1 MAAGLS
7 ARTALKPR
15 RPPVSRKWKISPA
28 KRLPGSAAAG
38 ARKGSVA
45 LVRPDKFVYA
55 LAPASGA
62 ADIVTH
68 ALRAMKADR
77 APTVNAPEIRLRI
90 PALEVM
96 ERSGVETAILSVS
109 TPGVEPG
116 DVNEAR
122 AMTRRLSEYE
132 VIRAHPGR
140 IGSFATSTL
149 PNVEGALV
157 SRSEE
162 GKRLDS

>member
-1 MAAGLS
+1 
-7 ARTALKPR
+7 
-15 RPPVSRKWKISPA
+15 
-28 KRLPGSAAAG
+28 
-38 ARKGSVA
+38 
-45 LVRPDKFVYA
+45 
-55 LAPASGA
+55 
-62 ADIVTH
+62 
-68 ALRAMKADR
+68 
-77 APTVNAPEIRLRI
+77 
-90 PALEVM
+90 M

-109 TPGVEPG
+109 TPGAEPG

-140 IGSFATSTL
+140 IASFATSTL
-149 PNVEGALV
+149 PNVEGALA